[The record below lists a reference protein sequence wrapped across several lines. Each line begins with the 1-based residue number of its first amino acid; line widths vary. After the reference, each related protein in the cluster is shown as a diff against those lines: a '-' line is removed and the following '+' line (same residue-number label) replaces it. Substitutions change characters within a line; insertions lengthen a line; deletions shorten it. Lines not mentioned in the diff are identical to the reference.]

1 MQPFDFANAPGHLIR
16 RAHQTSV
23 ALFMAESRH
32 DITQVQFALLNALIQ
47 TPGCDQVTLAQRVA
61 LDPATSGA
69 VVGRLEAR
77 GWVRRSRDATD
88 KRRRLLWITEAGE
101 QVVAELKDPIA
112 RSQARLLSPLTE
124 DESSQLRR
132 LLGKLVA
139 GQVDKPV

>member
-47 TPGCDQVTLAQRVA
+47 TPGCDQATLAQRVA

-69 VVGRLEAR
+69 VIGRLESR
-77 GWVRRSRDATD
+77 GWVRRDRDAAD
-88 KRRRLLWITEAGE
+88 KRRRLLWITDAGQ
-101 QVVAELKDPIA
+101 QVVAALKAPIA
-112 RSQARLLSPLTE
+112 QSQARLLAPLT
-124 DESSQLRR
+124 DAESAQLMH
-132 LLGKLVA
+132 LLRKLVA
-139 GQVDKPV
+139 AEAGNPV

>member
-23 ALFMAESRH
+23 ALFMVESRH

-47 TPGCDQVTLAQRVA
+47 TPGCDQATLAQQVA

-69 VVGRLEAR
+69 VIGRLEAR
-77 GWVRRSRDATD
+77 GWVRRDRDQAD

-101 QVVAELKDPIA
+101 QVVAALMVPIA
-112 RSQARLLSPLTE
+112 RSQSRLLAPLTD
-124 DESSQLRR
+124 DESVLLMQLLR
-132 LLGKLVA
+132 KLVA
-139 GQVDKPV
+139 GQADNPV